1 MAAAC
6 SAQMM
11 ATNPVRSDSH
21 LKNLRRRNNGGM
33 FQCGKCLDWLSLS
46 VSSWSPMLRMRR
58 QRPPKGRPVNKT
70 HLKFALTL
78 FPIAIGC
85 AVVCARTCVAS
96 VRSVGARCNAPVRT
110 PQENATR
117 HEARRLRCSRADRF
131 AFCRTLGRLAAQAIR
146 CVTAMGAAR
155 SAPRATPTP
164 RICAVTTPS
173 RRPTPRCSGSSRTAS
188 PLLGC
193 LALTS
198 STTMRTCGIWSAMFV
213 LFRIRIAR
221 RRRTFRRRSRWSG
234 TTVPGSPHR

>member
-46 VSSWSPMLRMRR
+46 VSSCSPMLRMRR

-70 HLKFALTL
+70 HLKFALTPS
-78 FPIAIGC
+78 PIGIGC

-155 SAPRATPTP
+155 SGHVVYRAPPDRKLARFRGMVSPGCTRDRMRAPENEAP
-164 RICAVTTPS
+164 EGEPK
-173 RRPTPRCSGSSRTAS
+173 
-188 PLLGC
+188 
-193 LALTS
+193 
-198 STTMRTCGIWSAMFV
+198 SA
-213 LFRIRIAR
+213 
-221 RRRTFRRRSRWSG
+221 
-234 TTVPGSPHR
+234 